1 MCFINHAKK
10 NVSSV
15 RIIICYNVKMSFIT
29 MVIFNENIYNVKTWF
44 IKQMSTMHDS
54 FQRKYIQC
62 KNVVYKTNV
71 YNA

>member
-1 MCFINHAKK
+1 M
-10 NVSSV
+10 
-15 RIIICYNVKMSFIT
+15 T
-29 MVIFNENIYNVKTWF
+29 LFNENIYNVKMWF